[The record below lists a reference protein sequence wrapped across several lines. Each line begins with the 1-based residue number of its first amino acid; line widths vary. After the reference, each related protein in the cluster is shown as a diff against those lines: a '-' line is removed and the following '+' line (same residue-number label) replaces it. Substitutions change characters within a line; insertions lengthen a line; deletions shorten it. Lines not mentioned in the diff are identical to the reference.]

1 MILPTRRAQVTPD
14 AHEVVSQPGDV
25 YLLCSD
31 GLTGMVP
38 EEEILRAVRD
48 NADDL
53 EKACRV
59 LIDTANERG
68 GLDNVTA
75 ILVKT
80 L

>member
-1 MILPTRRAQVTPD
+1 
-14 AHEVVSQPGDV
+14 
-25 YLLCSD
+25 
-31 GLTGMVP
+31 MVP
-38 EEEILRAVRD
+38 EEEILKLVTE

-53 EKACRV
+53 AKACQQ

-80 L
+80 T